1 MAKNFLPPLLGACAL
16 VLCATGRTT
25 ADDATKE
32 KAVSFEQHNGY
43 FESNKSG
50 LKGPASYLVFTDRT
64 DFDKVFGVAFTM
76 GRRPNVLPKD
86 AFKTRMA
93 VALIKRGDSIWTY
106 KVEKVTA
113 KEGTLTVTYAATS
126 KDGGGTA
133 RFASPLIVSIDKGDY
148 SRVVFVENGKTVE
161 TIKVNK

>member
-1 MAKNFLPPLLGACAL
+1 MAKNSLPTVLGACAL
-16 VLCATGRTT
+16 ILCATGRAV
-25 ADDATKE
+25 ADDVTKE
-32 KAVSFEQHNGY
+32 KAVPFEQHSGY

-50 LKGPASYLVFTDRT
+50 LKGPVSYLVFTDRT

-86 AFKTRMA
+86 AFKTRLAFA
-93 VALIKRGDSIWTY
+93 VIKRGDLIWTY

-126 KDGGGTA
+126 KAGGTA
-133 RFASPLIVSIDKGDY
+133 RFASPLIVSVDKGDY
-148 SRVVFVENGKTVE
+148 SRIDFVENGKTVD
-161 TIKVNK
+161 TIKVSK

>member
-1 MAKNFLPPLLGACAL
+1 MAKYSLPTVLGACAL
-16 VLCATGRTT
+16 VLCTAGRGA

-32 KAVSFEQHNGY
+32 KAVSFEQHSGY

-50 LKGPASYLVFTDRT
+50 LKGPVSYLVFTDRT

-76 GRRPNVLPKD
+76 GRRPNILPKD

-93 VALIKRGDSIWTY
+93 FAVIKRGDSIWTY
-106 KVEKVTA
+106 KVDKVTA

-126 KDGGGTA
+126 RGAGGTA
-133 RFASPLIVSIDKGDY
+133 RYASPLIVSVDKGDY
-148 SRVVFVENGKTVE
+148 SRIVFVENGKTVD
-161 TIKVNK
+161 TIKVSK

>member
-1 MAKNFLPPLLGACAL
+1 VIASQSAATSPLARYLGCIRYRELFLLQGTPL
-16 VLCATGRTT
+16 
-25 ADDATKE
+25 
-32 KAVSFEQHNGY
+32 
-43 FESNKSG
+43 
-50 LKGPASYLVFTDRT
+50 
-64 DFDKVFGVAFTM
+64 FGVAFTM

-161 TIKVNK
+161 TIKGNK